1 MFESEYT
8 AAAGGVQAL
17 IVTGQGR
24 RIRTAAVRLGRSVP
38 LAETWMENLQPAVG
52 F

>member
-8 AAAGGVQAL
+8 AATGGVQAL
-17 IVTGQGR
+17 VVTRQGR
-24 RIRTAAVRLGRSVP
+24 RIRTAAVRLRRSVA
-38 LAETWMENLQPAVG
+38 LAEAWMENLQPAVG

>member
-1 MFESEYT
+1 MLESEYT

-17 IVTGQGR
+17 VVTRQGR
-24 RIRTAAVRLGRSVP
+24 RIRTAAVRLGRSVA
-38 LAETWMENLQPAVG
+38 LAEAWMENLQPAVG